1 MGFPTALSAPQ
12 KTTLRTSNYWQR
24 TFIAFNPGEVVFQ
37 AEADE
42 DIDDAPF
49 KEFAWIN
56 TLQGAYTDVWAGLVV
71 YISSTTNYLKDY
83 KYRGRV
89 AVAPSTTVFQID
101 LNATELVTGDI
112 VTVIRDADL
121 FARVRE
127 LNLLDGRTAYHN
139 LPPMT
144 TGLPSVLALYDSDAD
159 GSVAWTPAQT
169 GIAVASG
176 ATIASYA
183 WAISGTGASSV
194 SNAAAQNPNF
204 TFAAGF
210 HYLVRLT
217 TTDSNGVAN
226 FIIVQVYAI
235 SRTFTAPVI
244 LPAAAGDVHQDLD
257 NGYTGSIT
265 AYGGVANLPYRT
277 HAVVFAV
284 ERFGDASST
293 PIVTNVLMHGR
304 LRSESILTEG
314 SDEGGALQQVTYP
327 IEGITSYMQRL
338 KMPNDIV
345 RHTAALDEWGEMV
358 NPTPYRMAVYALF
371 AYSTLLNLVSF
382 SAGDALFAAW
392 RRGGEAAS
400 VDGGY
405 ALDVLKTL
413 MAFVDAA
420 PNYAPDGEIRNEITA
435 SYKVDRSALVT
446 IMDFLVEDARDFT
459 LDIDT
464 SSITAQVTGYGIVWN
479 TVNNLVIYYTASAPT
494 VPYSDAPETREL
506 TRLLLQHDSTTA
518 QATAEIEARTG
529 NDYAVNN
536 PKWLLSVTLRDSHR
550 WMVATNYQ
558 RYTWTLAALYNL
570 RAIALTTAMKFQLQS
585 IDITI
590 NPDGTYDVGAQ
601 FVQETQFLNA
611 QSIGGLLPINLEGMN
626 PVLPVLSD
634 DPAFP
639 DDSLW
644 MYPTDTPSQDE
655 LQPIDPYSAYLS
667 YSPFTPD
674 QAAQAAA
681 QQPEP
686 GCFVTQVNMRNSGTT
701 LGETTDNTD
710 PYLQQI
716 SGFGQIS
723 AAGWS
728 ESLNM
733 VSGNNSFTALG
744 IPDGGGVSATY
755 TPGVGWT
762 SSYFINGVF
771 GYRGV
776 QIQRAIAS
784 SVITRISV
792 TFTITSG
799 TSNTALEAFLI
810 IVDMA
815 TLAELKTSFI
825 SPAAGVGSFVW
836 TGNITTTDI
845 GVIVRESIN
854 TPAADGGGSVT
865 ITNVTVDGLGTN
877 PFTMA
882 PGTAA
887 VFADWFYFWTEGDEE
902 TAQVFDATTGGLI
915 DGAKPAV
922 IPDYRADHV
931 YAGIPYTGTG
941 NPLQLNFALS
951 DYTNVQNRLLT
962 VVTCQNP

>member
-37 AEADE
+37 AEANE

-49 KEFAWIN
+49 KAFAWTN
-56 TLQGAYTDVWAGLVV
+56 TLDGAYTDVWQGMVV
-71 YISSTTNYLKDY
+71 YISSTTSFLKDY

-89 AVAPSTTVFQID
+89 RLAPSATEFRID

-112 VTVIRDADL
+112 ITVIRDADL

-127 LNLLDGRTAYHN
+127 GALVDGSIAYHN

-144 TGLPSVLALYDSDAD
+144 TGLPSVLALYDSDND
-159 GSVAWTPAQT
+159 GSVLWTPAQT
-169 GIAVASG
+169 GIATASG
-176 ATIASYA
+176 ATISSYA

-210 HYLVRLT
+210 HYLVRLI
-217 TTDSNGVAN
+217 TTDSNGVPN
-226 FIIVQVYAI
+226 FIIVQVYAVA
-235 SRTFTAPVI
+235 RTFTAPVI
-244 LPAAAGDVHQDLD
+244 LPAVAGDVHQDLD

-265 AYGGVANLPYRT
+265 AYGGVENLPYRT

-293 PIVTNVLMHGR
+293 PIVTNVLMYGR
-304 LRSESILTEG
+304 LRSESITTEG

-327 IEGITSYMQRL
+327 IEGMTAYMQRL
-338 KMPNDIV
+338 KMPNDII
-345 RHTAALDEWGEMV
+345 RHVAAPDEWGEIV

-382 SAGDALFAAW
+382 SAGDSLFDAW
-392 RRGGEAAS
+392 RRGGEPAS

-405 ALDVLKTL
+405 VLDVLKTL

-435 SYKVDRSALVT
+435 SYKVDRSGLVT
-446 IMDFLVEDARDFT
+446 IMDFLVEDARAFT

-464 SSITAQVTGYGIVWN
+464 SQITAQVTGYGGSWN
-479 TVNNLVIYYTASAPT
+479 TVSNTFIGYTASAPT
-494 VPYSDAPETREL
+494 VPYTDAPETHEI
-506 TRLLLQHDSTTA
+506 TRVLLQYDSTTTEA
-518 QATAEIEARTG
+518 QSELEDRTG
-529 NDYAVNN
+529 NDYAYKN
-536 PKWLLSVTLRDSHR
+536 PKWMLSAVMRDSHR

-558 RYTWTLAALYNL
+558 RYTWALAVIYNL
-570 RAIALTTAMKFQLQS
+570 REIALTAAMKFQLQS

-590 NPDGTYDVGAQ
+590 NADGTYDPTGQ

-626 PVLPVLSD
+626 PVLPMLSD

-639 DDSLW
+639 DDPLW
-644 MYPTDTPSQDE
+644 MYPTDTPSQEE
-655 LQPIDPYSAYLS
+655 LQPIGAYSAYLS
-667 YSPFTPD
+667 YSPFSPD

-701 LGETTDNTD
+701 LGDTTVNTD

-716 SGFGQIS
+716 SGYGQIS
-723 AAGWS
+723 AQGWS
-728 ESLNM
+728 E
-733 VSGNNSFTALG
+733 LG
-744 IPDGGGVSATY
+744 INFEGSEESFAPIVTITDLAVYAPGDGWTRVYDVAGLGDSETRIFRTFADTTTFTRVRVRVTCDTDFIFAVYDSGGAINSDTFSAKTNEWIELPAMFTDNYLRLDLNRTDGDFTLTFHELEAFGTGINPFTGDPGDSATY
-755 TPGVGWT
+755 
-762 SSYFINGVF
+762 
-771 GYRGV
+771 
-776 QIQRAIAS
+776 
-784 SVITRISV
+784 
-792 TFTITSG
+792 
-799 TSNTALEAFLI
+799 
-810 IVDMA
+810 
-815 TLAELKTSFI
+815 
-825 SPAAGVGSFVW
+825 
-836 TGNITTTDI
+836 
-845 GVIVRESIN
+845 
-854 TPAADGGGSVT
+854 
-865 ITNVTVDGLGTN
+865 
-877 PFTMA
+877 
-882 PGTAA
+882 
-887 VFADWFYFWTEGDEE
+887 ADWFYFWAEGEEE
-902 TAQVFDATTGGLI
+902 TAQLFAATAGGLI

-951 DYTNVQNRLLT
+951 DYTDVQNKLLT
-962 VVTCQNP
+962 VITCENP

>member
-1 MGFPTALSAPQ
+1 MPFPSAISAPQ

-24 TFIAFNPGEVVFQ
+24 TFIAFNPGDVVFQ

-42 DIDDAPF
+42 DIEDAPF
-49 KEFAWIN
+49 KEFDWTN
-56 TLQGAYTDVWAGLVV
+56 TLQGLYTSVWAGMVV
-71 YISSTTNYLKDY
+71 YISSTTSFLKDY

-89 AVAPSTTVFQID
+89 AVAPSATVFQID
-101 LNATELVTGDI
+101 LNATQLVTGDI
-112 VTVIRDADL
+112 ITVIRDADL

-127 LNLLDGRTAYHN
+127 FDLLDGRTAYHN

-144 TGLPSVLALYDSDAD
+144 TGLPSVIVLYDSDND

-194 SNAAAQNPNF
+194 SNAAVQNPNF

-217 TTDSNGVAN
+217 TTDSNGVTN

-265 AYGGVANLPYRT
+265 AYGGVENLPYRT
-277 HAVVFAV
+277 HAAVFCV

-345 RHTAALDEWGEMV
+345 RHVAAPDEWGEMV

-392 RRGGEAAS
+392 RRGGEALS

-405 ALDVLKTL
+405 ALDVLKTM

-446 IMDFLVEDARDFT
+446 VMDFLVQDARDFT

-464 SSITAQVTGYGIVWN
+464 SSITAQVTGYGGVWN

-506 TRLLLQHDSTTA
+506 TRLLLKHDSTTA
-518 QATAEIEARTG
+518 QAVAEIEARTG

-558 RYTWTLAALYNL
+558 RYTWTLAALYDV
-570 RAIALTTAMKFQLQS
+570 REIALTTAMTFQLQS

-590 NPDGTYDVGAQ
+590 NPDGTYDVSAQ
-601 FVQETQFLNA
+601 FVQETEFLNA

-639 DDSLW
+639 DDPLW
-644 MYPTDTPSQDE
+644 SYPTDTPSQDE

-681 QQPEP
+681 QQPQP

-701 LGETTDNTD
+701 LGDTTVNTD
-710 PYLQQI
+710 PYLQQV
-716 SGFGQIS
+716 SGSGEIS
-723 AAGWS
+723 ATGLTISDDMTAG
-728 ESLNM
+728 
-733 VSGNNSFTALG
+733 LG
-744 IPDGGGVSATY
+744 ANTHEFSATY
-755 TPGVGWT
+755 PFAQQGDNTIGGAWQASGGRTGGGSIAGAVATSGITVAGAVIDLGSERTVVAASFWFKHLTAPGAFDQVISFWDDSKAHVETHVVSSANPPDWALAAWT
-762 SSYFINGVF
+762 GSTAGVR
-771 GYRGV
+771 Y
-776 QIQRAIAS
+776 IAFHS
-784 SVITRISV
+784 NLSAGGTNLIDDISV
-792 TFTITSG
+792 TYGS
-799 TSNTALEAFLI
+799 
-810 IVDMA
+810 
-815 TLAELKTSFI
+815 
-825 SPAAGVGSFVW
+825 AGVV
-836 TGNITTTDI
+836 N
-845 GVIVRESIN
+845 
-854 TPAADGGGSVT
+854 AD
-865 ITNVTVDGLGTN
+865 
-877 PFTMA
+877 A
-882 PGTAA
+882 
-887 VFADWFYFWTEGDEE
+887 FYFWDEGAEEAAQLFGATEG
-902 TAQVFDATTGGLI
+902 FLI

-922 IPDYRADHV
+922 IPDYRSDHV

-941 NPLQLNFALS
+941 NPLQLNYALA
-951 DYTNVQNRLLT
+951 DYTDVDNRLLT
-962 VVTCQNP
+962 VVTCENP